1 MCFKRT
7 NSAVS
12 RKESVKSSH
21 TDWLMQR
28 EAICRGYE
36 RLLEWEAEQIVNGNE
51 DKLFELQAAIMT
63 DVRKI
68 FGEKSI

>member
-7 NSAVS
+7 NGYMS
-12 RKESVKSSH
+12 RKESVKSGR
-21 TDWLMQR
+21 TDWVM
-28 EAICRGYE
+28 ISRGYE

-51 DKLFELQAAIMT
+51 DKLFGLQAAIMT